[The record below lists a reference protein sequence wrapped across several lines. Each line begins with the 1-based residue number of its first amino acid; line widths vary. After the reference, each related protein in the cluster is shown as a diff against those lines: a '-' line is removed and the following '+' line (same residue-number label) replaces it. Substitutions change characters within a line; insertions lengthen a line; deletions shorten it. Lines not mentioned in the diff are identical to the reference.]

1 MQQQENTNRY
11 DRHDDHG
18 REQSVHDESEHKRNL
33 LPQRPRSH
41 AVSSAS
47 YNSAERG
54 AWLISRLLNVP
65 EGHVGGKRN
74 EAADIGAAGDR
85 RRPLAEQCHR
95 YIIPGVLLQLPSN
108 RLALLERGG
117 KLPIVTQLLL
127 QIVLGPAQPPPF
139 ATACLRTTTQRN
151 VPYIARSP
159 P

>member
-85 RRPLAEQCHR
+85 RRPLAEHCHR

-117 KLPIVTQLLL
+117 KRPIVTQLLV
-127 QIVLGPAQPPPF
+127 QIVLGPDKTARF
-139 ATACLRTTTQRN
+139 AICCVGDETNLSVVIFAPTA
-151 VPYIARSP
+151 
-159 P
+159 